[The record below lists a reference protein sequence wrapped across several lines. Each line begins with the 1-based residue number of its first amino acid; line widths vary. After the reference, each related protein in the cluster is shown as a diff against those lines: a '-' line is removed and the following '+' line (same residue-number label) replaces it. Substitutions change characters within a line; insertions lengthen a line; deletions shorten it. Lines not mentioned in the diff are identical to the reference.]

1 MITMDVTKAKIIP
14 ERTGPNLLTREYP
27 KLSGFLQ
34 GLIGTAPDEVGGGSV
49 LDEDAQSSRKLQ
61 ALGAKYGFPIGT
73 VLGMLPFGGGV
84 VKAPS
89 VAAGSHTAQR
99 GIVKLPGGN
108 WLSGSVEDAVKGLKH
123 EPRFLGGFD
132 HDVVVLPDG
141 RRLSNTTGEV
151 LPPVNAQTPDAAV
164 NNWIDSQ
171 LVKKYIKNDM
181 ATERDPLRLMADAW
195 PEKKAAKLADV
206 QARIDAL
213 AERTRQL
220 ARERGQ
226 PEHTLVEM
234 RQLMIPLEKEKA
246 LIEATEGLHVDP
258 TELNFRP
265 EMHGKY
271 LQPGQ
276 TAVAKSLA
284 GKTWEGASDMKVAND
299 SVADVLAAYNKDY
312 SKENPW
318 LLKVP
323 PDTRVHGIT
332 EPHLVP
338 DLGFDHLID
347 ELRNS
352 LNPESGLPKELLL
365 KYQDLPKVTVPQAAE
380 RVAQI
385 NAWRAAQKREADLL
399 TANNAATVLHKE
411 YPEKGL
417 KWVEMKRPE
426 QPKNWLPDGFSVEP
440 VDDYFVVKGPRGD
453 VNGSGLTK
461 DDAIRWFK
469 RNAGKKYYE
478 GFGEDTLAAAL
489 KYEGD
494 QMAHC
499 VGGYCPPVLEGRS
512 RIFSLRDAKG
522 KPHTTI
528 EVNPGEYARADLSE
542 DQFELVRDLARKRG
556 VVPDQRILRE
566 ALPELPDPPS
576 SIKQI
581 KGFKNGKP
589 DDEYLPYVQDF
600 VKSGKWSD
608 VGDLQNTGLR
618 RTSDALNDMEMQK
631 LRSLGIEDIPE
642 WVAGEDLNRF
652 SEALGSGLKYSPDG
666 RIIGGYASGGLV
678 STGYNP
684 ALVNARA
691 AQLEAEL
698 FN

>member
-1 MITMDVTKAKIIP
+1 MQPNKRNLVHDVTKAKIIP
-14 ERTGPNLLTREYP
+14 DRTGPNLLTREYP

-34 GLIGTAPDEVGGGSV
+34 GLMGKAPDEVGGGSV

-84 VKAPS
+84 AKAPS
-89 VAAGSHTAQR
+89 VAAGSRTAQR
-99 GIVKLPGGN
+99 GIIKAPGGN
-108 WLSGSVEDAVKGLKH
+108 WLSGSVEDAVRGLKKLAPAQGRFGDPVPYH
-123 EPRFLGGFD
+123 LLEPSIEGA
-132 HDVVVLPDG
+132 DG
-141 RRLSNTTGEV
+141 
-151 LPPVNAQTPDAAV
+151 AV

-171 LVKKYIKNDM
+171 LVKKYIKNEM

-195 PEKKAAKLADV
+195 PEKKAAKLAEV
-206 QARIDAL
+206 QSRIDAL

-246 LIEATEGLHVDP
+246 LIEATEGLHYAPNDMTAINPPTLALQDRRMQAGFPSGGVAVSPDAKRWEVLGDSALVTRTTGAPFGTGKNTYGEIHAGLDP
-258 TELNFRP
+258 KDAWMR
-265 EMHGKY
+265 
-271 LQPGQ
+271 
-276 TAVAKSLA
+276 TADPS
-284 GKTWEGASDMKVAND
+284 TKVHEVNRDRRSIDAL
-299 SVADVLAAYNKDY
+299 S
-312 SKENPW
+312 S
-318 LLKVP
+318 
-323 PDTRVHGIT
+323 
-332 EPHLVP
+332 
-338 DLGFDHLID
+338 DLGFNHLID

-352 LNPESGLPKELLL
+352 LNPESGLPKELLMR
-365 KYQDLPKVTVPQAAE
+365 YQDLPKVTVPQAAE

-399 TANNAATVLHKE
+399 IANNAATVLHKE

-417 KWVEMKRPE
+417 KWVEFKP
-426 QPKNWLPDGFSVEP
+426 
-440 VDDYFVVKGPRGD
+440 
-453 VNGSGLTK
+453 TK
-461 DDAIRWFK
+461 DLPEGWRDGKDAFGTDMVFGPEGYATIRGSIK
-469 RNAGKKYYE
+469 DPRHS
-478 GFGEDTLAAAL
+478 TLADAL

-499 VGGYCPPVLEGRS
+499 VGGYCPDVLEGRS

-528 EVNPGEYARADLSE
+528 EVAPWRSSQGESLAQFEARLRADPARSE
-542 DQFELVRDLARKRG
+542 EAVRQIMSTPRYTD
-556 VVPDQRILRE
+556 
-566 ALPELPDPPS
+566 

-581 KGFKNGKP
+581 KGYKNAKP

-600 VKSGKWSD
+600 VKSGKWSTI
-608 VGDLQNTGLR
+608 GDFQNAGLIKRSNLLQKEQELMPELGDYLTLEEIQAMRKGKSW
-618 RTSDALNDMEMQK
+618 TPIDTDPDMGELNFAQ
-631 LRSLGIEDIPE
+631 
-642 WVAGEDLNRF
+642 
-652 SEALGSGLKYSPDG
+652 
-666 RIIGGYASGGLV
+666 GGLV

-684 ALVNARA
+684 SLVNARA